1 MAIKITPPKPE
12 QLTPKPTLST
22 IDAGALIIGMVVGV
36 GIFETPAL
44 VAANAANGQ
53 VAMLAWLLGG
63 VMSFIGALC
72 YAELA
77 TTYPD
82 AGGTYYYLQRAFGKN
97 LSFLFAWA
105 RMTVIQ
111 TGSIALLAFVFGD
124 YASQLLRLGEYSSA
138 IYASIA
144 IALLTTLNAL
154 GIQQGKWTQNLLT
167 TAKILGLLLVIAVGI
182 FLATA
187 QPVITSTAPTSQTST
202 FGLAMVFV
210 LLTYGGWNEAA
221 YLSAEVSDS
230 RRNMVKVLL
239 GSIAVITVIYLLIN
253 LAYLHGLGL
262 AGMAKS
268 EAPAAELMRLAL
280 GENGAKFMS
289 FLIAVSALGAANATI
304 FTGAR
309 TNYALGRDFP
319 KFGFLGRWSGQS
331 TPVNALMVQAGIAL
345 ALVII
350 GALKRQGFKTMVDY
364 TAPIFWF
371 FFLLSGIALLV
382 LRYREANIPRPFK
395 VPIYPLVPL
404 LFCATCGYLLYSSIT
419 YTGIGSSIGIIVL
432 LTGIP
437 ILMFNR
443 GSQKSGI

>member
-1 MAIKITPPKPE
+1 MAIKITPSKPE
-12 QLTPKPTLST
+12 QLIPKPTLST
-22 IDAGALIIGMVVGV
+22 LDAGALIVGMVVGV

-53 VAMLAWLLGG
+53 IAMLAWLLGG
-63 VMSFIGALC
+63 AMSFVGALC

-77 TTYPD
+77 TAYPD

-138 IYASIA
+138 IYATIA
-144 IALLTTLNAL
+144 IALLTILNAL

-167 TAKILGLLLVIAVGI
+167 MAKILGLLLVISAGI

-187 QPVITSTAPTSQTST
+187 QPTITTTAPTTQTTT

-230 RRNMVKVLL
+230 RRNMVRILL
-239 GSIAVITVIYLLIN
+239 GSIAVITAIYLLIN

-268 EAPAAELMRLAL
+268 EAPAAELMRRIL
-280 GENGAKFMS
+280 GETGAKFVS
-289 FLIAVSALGAANATI
+289 LLIAVSALGAANATI

-319 KFGFLGRWSGQS
+319 KFSFLGRWSNHS
-331 TPVNALMVQAGIAL
+331 TPVNALTVQAGITI
-345 ALVII
+345 ALVIV
-350 GALKRQGFKTMVDY
+350 GAIKRKGFETMVDY
-364 TAPIFWF
+364 TAPVFWF
-371 FFLLSGIALLV
+371 FFLLSGIALFV
-382 LRYREANIPRPFK
+382 LRYREPNISRPFK
-395 VPIYPLVPL
+395 VPIYPIVPL
-404 LFCATCGYLLYSSIT
+404 LFCATCGYLLYSSIN
-419 YTGIGSSIGIIVL
+419 YTGIGGSIGLIVL

-437 ILMFNR
+437 ILIFNR
-443 GSQKSGI
+443 G

>member
-1 MAIKITPPKPE
+1 MAIKITPSKPE
-12 QLTPKPTLST
+12 QLIPKPTLST
-22 IDAGALIIGMVVGV
+22 IDAVALIIGMVVGV

-53 VAMLAWLLGG
+53 IAMLAWLLGG
-63 VMSFIGALC
+63 VMSFVGALC
-72 YAELA
+72 YGELSTA
-77 TTYPD
+77 YPD

-144 IALLTTLNAL
+144 IALLTILNVL

-167 TAKILGLLLVIAVGI
+167 LAKILGLLLVITVGI

-187 QPVITSTAPTSQTST
+187 QPSVTTTTPTTQTTT

-230 RRNMVKVLL
+230 QRNMVKILL
-239 GSIAVITVIYLLIN
+239 GTIAIITAIYLLIN

-262 AGMAKS
+262 AVMAKS

-280 GENGAKFMS
+280 GETGAKFVS
-289 FLIAVSALGAANATI
+289 TLIAVSALGAANATI

-319 KFGFLGRWSGQS
+319 KFAFLGRWSHQN
-331 TPVNALMVQAGIAL
+331 TPVNALMVQAGIAIL
-345 ALVII
+345 LVII
-350 GALKRQGFKTMVDY
+350 GAIRRQGFETMVEY
-364 TAPIFWF
+364 TAPVFWF

-382 LRYREANIPRPFK
+382 LRYREPNIPRPFK
-395 VPIYPLVPL
+395 VPIYPIIPL
-404 LFCATCGYLLYSSIT
+404 LFCATCGYLLYSSIN
-419 YTGIGSSIGIIVL
+419 YTGIGGSIGVIVL

-437 ILMFNR
+437 ILIFNR
-443 GSQKSGI
+443 E